1 MGLDQ
6 EQLYQGTAAHPF
18 SANDFAIDDYREMK
32 VIAIGAGMSGILA
45 GIRFAT
51 RRHGPYAAIKGL

>member
-18 SANDFAIDDYREMK
+18 SADDFAIDDYREMK

-45 GIRFAT
+45 GIRSAT
-51 RRHGPYAAIKGL
+51 RRHRPYATIESL